1 MFKVAPQRGNQT
13 VHEIQGM
20 PGNLSVLAGRG
31 VYNRSFPSRA
41 VAQRN
46 SSDFM
51 TEAREFQR
59 QLAEPAE
66 AVVEQILA
74 HVLAFA
80 EN

>member
-1 MFKVAPQRGNQT
+1 
-13 VHEIQGM
+13 M
-20 PGNLSVLAGRG
+20 P
-31 VYNRSFPSRA
+31 
-41 VAQRN
+41 
-46 SSDFM
+46 
-51 TEAREFQR
+51 EAREFQR